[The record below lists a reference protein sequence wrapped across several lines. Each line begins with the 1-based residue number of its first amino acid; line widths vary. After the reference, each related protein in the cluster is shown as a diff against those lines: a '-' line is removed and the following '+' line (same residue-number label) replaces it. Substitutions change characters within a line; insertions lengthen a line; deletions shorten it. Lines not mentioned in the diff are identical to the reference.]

1 MLMWAALIRLSGLLK
16 KQKEERDREVG
27 SAGIRRGLRG
37 GLETAVGG
45 GGGGAQMWSLYTER
59 VYESLKGGREKMT

>member
-27 SAGIRRGLRG
+27 SAGIRCGLRG
-37 GLETAVGG
+37 GLETVVGG
-45 GGGGAQMWSLYTER
+45 GRGGTTNVVTVTER
-59 VYESLKGGREKMT
+59 V

>member
-16 KQKEERDREVG
+16 KQKEERGREVG
-27 SAGIRRGLRG
+27 SAGIRRGLWG

-45 GGGGAQMWSLYTER
+45 GGAQMWSLFTER
-59 VYESLKGGREKMT
+59 VFESLKGGREKMT